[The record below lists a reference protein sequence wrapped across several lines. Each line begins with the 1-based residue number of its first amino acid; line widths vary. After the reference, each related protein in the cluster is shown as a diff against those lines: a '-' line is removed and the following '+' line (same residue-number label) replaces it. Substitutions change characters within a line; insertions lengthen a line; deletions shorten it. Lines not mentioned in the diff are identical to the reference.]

1 MLIGFEVLI
10 SLNAILVFY
19 YQNSE
24 IQLSRI
30 WKLKLI
36 WDNNISLVED

>member
-10 SLNAILVFY
+10 SLNVILVFY